1 MEALSR
7 RVRANL
13 ARFEPRKEALEG
25 RRAAAVVLTL
35 LPDDQGRPCFLITR
49 RAEGLNRHAGQYAFP
64 GGRLDP
70 GETVEQAGL
79 RELEEEVGLAV
90 PPEALAGRLD
100 DYATRS
106 NYVITPLVAVCAER
120 QQLRPQRGEVA
131 SAHLVPISA
140 LDHPDVPRLRRIP
153 QTERPVISV
162 PLDQALG
169 VSIHAPTAAML
180 FQLREVA
187 LHGRHTRVS
196 HYDAPVFAWS

>member
-1 MEALSR
+1 MEARAR

-13 ARFEPRKEALEG
+13 ARFAPRTEPLEG

-35 LPDDQGRPCFLITR
+35 LPDEEGRPSFLITR
-49 RAEGLNRHAGQYAFP
+49 RAERLSRHAGQYAFP

-79 RELEEEVGLAV
+79 RELEEEVGLSLL
-90 PPEALAGRLD
+90 PEAVAGRLD

-106 NYVITPLVAVCAER
+106 NYLITPFVVVCSEP
-120 QQLRPQRGEVA
+120 QELRPHEGEVA
-131 SAHLVPISA
+131 SAHLVPITA

-162 PLDQALG
+162 PLDHALG
-169 VSIHAPTAAML
+169 VAIHAPTAAML